1 VRRRLIALVLG
12 TTLLAVA
19 LLGTLL
25 VVVLWRDQVSTA
37 QDRVAESARRAASG
51 IEDSIE
57 AGKPLT
63 PTQLQSY
70 TRDDAVLVAVVSDGP
85 TVRTG
90 PDPEGPVYESSAT
103 YGDVTVT
110 VSLAQSAVLRRV
122 LDQALLVLAL
132 SVVVLAVSMLVAWFY
147 ARRLTRPLEDFAEQA
162 DRISTGDARALGRRY
177 GVPELDAVA
186 EVLDRGV
193 SGFTEVLENERR
205 VTNEQSHQLRTP
217 LTALSLRLD
226 AVLDAHDLDE
236 AKAEAVAALGQ
247 VDRLSGVI
255 DEVVQVRRGT
265 SIAPRTHVPVGELV
279 ADQVREWEPAF
290 RSRGRSL
297 LAVAGPPLVV
307 DVVRGAQ
314 AQALATLVENSLAHG
329 AGTTRVAVRRSGG
342 WAVVEVSDEG
352 VGVPADIESRVFD
365 VHVSGASSSGLGLG
379 LARTLVSADGGRLEM
394 VSARPAV
401 FAMFLPTAQP
411 DDAGVEDE
419 PVGRTVGQTVDSS
432 VASAAASSSSGNTQ
446 RR

>member
-1 VRRRLIALVLG
+1 MRRRLIALVLG
-12 TTLLAVA
+12 TTTLAVA

-25 VVVLWRDQVSTA
+25 VVVLWRDQVGTA
-37 QDRVAESARRAASG
+37 QDRVTDTARRAASG

-63 PTQLQSY
+63 ATQLESY
-70 TRDDAVLVAVVSDGP
+70 SRDGAVLVVVVEDGP

-90 PDPEGPVYESSAT
+90 PDPEGSVFTSSST

-110 VSLAQSAVLRRV
+110 ASESQSEVLRRV
-122 LDQALLVLAL
+122 LDEALLVLAL
-132 SVVVLAVSMLVAWFY
+132 AVVVLAVSMLVAWFY

-162 DRISTGDARALGRRY
+162 ERISTGDARALGRRY

-193 SGFTEVLENERR
+193 TGFTEVLENERR

-226 AVLDAHDLDE
+226 AVLDADDLDE
-236 AKAEAVAALGQ
+236 AKAEAEAALDQ

-255 DEVVQVRRGT
+255 GEVASVRRGT
-265 SIAPRTHVPVGELV
+265 GIAPRTLVPVDDLV
-279 ADQVREWEPAF
+279 ADQLREWAPAF
-290 RSRGRSL
+290 AARGRALRATSG
-297 LAVAGPPLVV
+297 AALVV
-307 DVVRGAQ
+307 EVVRGAQ
-314 AQALATLVENSLAHG
+314 AQALATLVENSLTHG
-329 AGTTRVAVRRSGG
+329 RGTTTLTVRGTG
-342 WAVVEVSDEG
+342 TWAVVEVADEG
-352 VGVPADIESRVFD
+352 DGVPPEIEGRVFEAS
-365 VHVSGASSSGLGLG
+365 VSGSDSSGLGLG

-394 VSARPAV
+394 LSARPAV
-401 FAMFLPTAQP
+401 FAMFLPAV
-411 DDAGVEDE
+411 AGG
-419 PVGRTVGQTVDSS
+419 PGTGSGQTVDSS
-432 VASAAASSSSGNTQ
+432 VASMTASSSSGNTQ